1 MLMVILDG
9 TIVTV
14 ALPAIQDDLG
24 FSAPD
29 LGWVANAYLVPAG
42 GLLLLAGRIGDLLGR
57 RRVFVAGLVVFTVA
71 SLLCGVSTHQSTLI
85 VARFVQGV
93 GGALTASVILGMIV
107 MLFPEPDARARA
119 FGVFGFVGA
128 AGASI
133 GVLAGGVLTDALS
146 WHWIFFVNVPVG
158 VLVLVATLRVVGP
171 DRGVGLVA
179 GADVAGAVLVTAGL
193 MLGVYT
199 IVQTGDHGWASAR
212 TGVLAAASVALL
224 AGFVGRQARAAAP
237 LVPLRIFRSRSVSGA
252 NAVQIL
258 MIAAAFGFQ
267 FMLALYLQRVLG
279 YSAERTGVAFL
290 PVTLTIGAFSLVVAP
305 RAIVR
310 FGARAALLGGV
321 AFLAVGMALLVRIS
335 ADGGYAVDVLPTLL
349 LFGVGAG
356 LALPSVTTLAM
367 SGPDAADSGLASG
380 LANTTQQIGGALGIA
395 VLTTLATG
403 RTRDLVADG
412 HDAVA
417 ALTAGYRF
425 GFGVGAGLLLAA
437 LALATVIPRPAAG
450 PDQLPAPP
458 PDLASEPATAA
469 STAAPVAGPRR

>member
-1 MLMVILDG
+1 
-9 TIVTV
+9 
-14 ALPAIQDDLG
+14 
-24 FSAPD
+24 
-29 LGWVANAYLVPAG
+29 
-42 GLLLLAGRIGDLLGR
+42 
-57 RRVFVAGLVVFTVA
+57 
-71 SLLCGVSTHQSTLI
+71 
-85 VARFVQGV
+85 
-93 GGALTASVILGMIV
+93 
-107 MLFPEPDARARA
+107 
-119 FGVFGFVGA
+119 
-128 AGASI
+128 
-133 GVLAGGVLTDALS
+133 
-146 WHWIFFVNVPVG
+146 
-158 VLVLVATLRVVGP
+158 
-171 DRGVGLVA
+171 
-179 GADVAGAVLVTAGL
+179 
-193 MLGVYT
+193 
-199 IVQTGDHGWASAR
+199 
-212 TGVLAAASVALL
+212 
-224 AGFVGRQARAAAP
+224 
-237 LVPLRIFRSRSVSGA
+237 VSGA

-258 MIAAAFGFQ
+258 MVAAAFGFQ

-305 RAIVR
+305 RVIVR

-335 ADGGYAVDVLPTLL
+335 ADGDYAVDVLPTLL

-403 RTRDLVADG
+403 RTRGLVADG

-450 PDQLPAPP
+450 PDQLPAAP
-458 PDLASEPATAA
+458 PDPASDPASEPATAA
-469 STAAPVAGPRR
+469 STDAPVAGPRR